1 VVITKVVDFCP
12 PATVTLAGTL
22 ATDGLALSSDTLKP
36 CAQAGY
42 EMDTVAVTGFPPFT
56 DEVKLKLLTGGGV
69 TVKDAFKTVTPADDV
84 SVAVVLLHCG
94 VVAMGTCRYRVPAGT
109 VAVLGTETT
118 DGLLLE
124 RLTGHPPEGA
134 NAER

>member
-1 VVITKVVDFCP
+1 MTKVADFCS
-12 PATVTLAGTL
+12 PATVTLGGTL
-22 ATDGLALSSDTLKP
+22 ATDGLALSNDTFKP
-36 CAQAGY
+36 RAQAGY
-42 EMDTVAVTGFPPFT
+42 EMNTAAVTGFPPFT

-69 TVKDAFKTVTPADDV
+69 TVKDAFKTVTPADAV